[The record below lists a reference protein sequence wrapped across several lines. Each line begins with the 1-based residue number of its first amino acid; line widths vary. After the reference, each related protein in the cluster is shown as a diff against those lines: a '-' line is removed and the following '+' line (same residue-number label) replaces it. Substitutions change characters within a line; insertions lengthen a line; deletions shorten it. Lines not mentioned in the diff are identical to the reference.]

1 MNWYALRLC
10 RARVRND
17 FPPGIAEDG
26 FLSCSFGQEDMR
38 HACPV
43 CRQRRERRRK

>member
-1 MNWYALRLC
+1 MKWYALRLC

-17 FPPGIAEDG
+17 FPHGIAEDS
-26 FLSCSFGQEDMR
+26 FLSCSFGQEDMS

-43 CRQRRERRRK
+43 CGPRR